1 MTSSVREIM
10 PFKILPFPHLIVQ
23 MVKARLLIE
32 KKKKQLPSTLLFF
45 RFCVTSSKLSLEY
58 SHLQTQEC
66 WGGHPYLG
74 VDCYFFAPLWEFR
87 YRFWPC
93 ARLG

>member
-32 KKKKQLPSTLLFF
+32 KKKTTTK
-45 RFCVTSSKLSLEY
+45 Y
-58 SHLQTQEC
+58 SIIFQVL
-66 WGGHPYLG
+66 
-74 VDCYFFAPLWEFR
+74 CYIFQA
-87 YRFWPC
+87 
-93 ARLG
+93 

>member
-32 KKKKQLPSTLLFF
+32 KKNNYQVLYYFSGSVLHLPSLVLSTHIF
-45 RFCVTSSKLSLEY
+45 KLKSV
-58 SHLQTQEC
+58 
-66 WGGHPYLG
+66 G
-74 VDCYFFAPLWEFR
+74 VDTLI
-87 YRFWPC
+87 
-93 ARLG
+93 